1 VPLDFPGSPAINDTW
16 TASNGVTYTWN
27 GTMWTVAGSGSGTV
41 AAANNVGRN
50 LVHNGLFNVAQ
61 RGAGG
66 FSTTGYTL
74 DRWGSYFVNGSQVI
88 NQIANPDASSAAIG
102 DEASAFIVQANIT
115 GSATAGS
122 VNEIYQCIEDVRRLA
137 GKTVTLSLWAWMGS
151 GSAKIGANVY
161 QSFGSGGSPSASVFV
176 PGQSITITAT
186 PARYSF
192 TFSLPS
198 VAGKTIGTN
207 GNSFTGLNLYFSGAT
222 DQNTNTGSVGV
233 QTGFFY
239 LWGVQLEIGSVAT
252 PLEKPDPQVDLA
264 NCQRFYQTGHFS
276 IMGSSGAGGQF
287 GSTLGLPVAMRAAPT
302 VALVAPSYTNA
313 SGGASGNA
321 GSTSAIL
328 NYANATAAGSTA
340 YFSGDF
346 TASADL

>member
-50 LVHNGLFNVAQ
+50 LLHNGLFNIAQ

-88 NQIANPDASSAAIG
+88 NQVANSDAGRAAVG
-102 DEASAFIVQANIT
+102 DEASAFLVQANIT

-122 VNEIYQCIEDVRRLA
+122 VNQLYQCIEDVRRLA
-137 GKTVTLSLWAWMGS
+137 GKTVTLSLWAWVGS
-151 GSAKIGANVY
+151 GSAKLGATVY

-176 PGQSITITAT
+176 PGQSVTISAT

-192 TFSLPS
+192 TFTLPS
-198 VAGKTIGTN
+198 TAGKTIGTN

-264 NCQRFYQTGHFS
+264 NCQRFYQFASLQQQSYGAAGATNALIVPFPVQMRATPTMALAAPS
-276 IMGSSGAGGQF
+276 YLNASGAGISGI
-287 GSTLGLPVAMRAAPT
+287 SPAAMQLVYT
-302 VALVAPSYTNA
+302 VTATGTAGCYT
-313 SGGASGNA
+313 G
-321 GSTSAIL
+321 
-328 NYANATAAGSTA
+328 Y
-340 YFSGDF
+340 

>member
-1 VPLDFPGSPAINDTW
+1 MPLDFPGSPAINDTW

-50 LVHNGLFNVAQ
+50 LLHNGLFNIAQ

-88 NQIANPDASSAAIG
+88 NQIANPDAGRAAIG

-192 TFSLPS
+192 TFTLPS
-198 VAGKTIGTN
+198 TAGKTIGTN

-264 NCQRFYQTGHFS
+264 NCQRFYQTGPAIFFGYGAAAGTFS
-276 IMGSSGAGGQF
+276 F
-287 GSTLGLPVAMRAAPT
+287 TYPLPVTMRAAPT
-302 VALVAPSYTNA
+302 VVITNVGNINIGTVT
-313 SGGASGNA
+313 GGA
-321 GSTSAIL
+321 L
-328 NYANATAAGSTA
+328 NSPYALYIQGLATAAGIT
-340 YFSGDF
+340 GINTTF